1 VADGISRFLSPRF
14 NSKNTILKHFFVAVA
29 IVEHAQTV
37 QRSDGKKN
45 KVLHCVVVAIASQ
58 KLMIVIKTNDIVAT
72 PERHCGTTQQRT
84 IDH

>member
-1 VADGISRFLSPRF
+1 
-14 NSKNTILKHFFVAVA
+14 VA

-45 KVLHCVVVAIASQ
+45 KVLHCVVVVAIASQ

-72 PERHCGTTQQRT
+72 SERHCGTTQQRT